1 VDGLAGVG
9 DDPVRREIEQSSAGP
24 TEAMLE
30 QRRVGSMA
38 PAEVMDEQV
47 RNRQDRNDEP
57 EDERHHEERQEHDDG
72 EDRQR
77 RAHQESEEYHGRHL
91 DGAEAASDGEARD
104 LLDLLGA

>member
-1 VDGLAGVG
+1 
-9 DDPVRREIEQSSAGP
+9 
-24 TEAMLE
+24 
-30 QRRVGSMA
+30 
-38 PAEVMDEQV
+38 MDEQV

-77 RAHQESEEYHGRHL
+77 RAHQESEEHHGRHL
-91 DGAEAASDGEARD
+91 DGAEAAGDGEARG